1 VATTVPF
8 KLITPAAIKFDGQAE
23 LVIAVGTEGET
34 GILPH
39 HAPYL
44 TTVRPGVL
52 RANIVEGEQTKRL
65 ELATGEGFLQVLP
78 DRITLLV
85 DAAFDGKEVDIDKAR
100 RELGEARER
109 QTSAGAN
116 AEVWRREQYAID
128 FATAKLH
135 VAGVH

>member
-1 VATTVPF
+1 LASVAF
-8 KLITPAAIKFDGQAE
+8 KLITPIAVRFDGEAE
-23 LVIAVGTEGET
+23 LVIATGTEGET

-52 RANIVEGEQTKRL
+52 RANVVEGGATKRL

-85 DAAFDGKEVDIDKAR
+85 DAAFERSDVNIDETR
-100 RELGEARER
+100 RDLSTAQER
-109 QTSAGAN
+109 QRSAGGDLEAY
-116 AEVWRREQYAID
+116 RREQSIID
-128 FATAKLH
+128 LAHAKLYI
-135 VAGVH
+135 AGMH

>member
-1 VATTVPF
+1 MATATF
-8 KLITPAAIKFDGQAE
+8 KLITPVAVRFDGEAE

-44 TTVRPGVL
+44 TTVRPGLL
-52 RANIVEGEQTKRL
+52 RANVIEGGQTKRL

-85 DAAFDGKEVDIDKAR
+85 DAAFERNEVDIDAAR
-100 RELGEARER
+100 RERSEAQQR
-109 QTSAGAN
+109 QSAAGGDLEAY
-116 AEVWRREQYAID
+116 RREQNIID
-128 FATAKLH
+128 FANAKLQ
-135 VAGVH
+135 VAGMS

>member
-1 VATTVPF
+1 LATVAF
-8 KLITPAAIKFDGQAE
+8 KLITPVAVKFDGEAE

-52 RANIVEGEQTKRL
+52 RANVVKDGATKRL

-85 DAAFDGKEVDIDKAR
+85 DAALEHGDVNVDATR
-100 RELGEARER
+100 RELTEAQQR
-109 QTSAGAN
+109 QSEAGGDLDA
-116 AEVWRREQYAID
+116 WRREQSQIE
-128 FATAKLH
+128 FALAKLH
-135 VAGVH
+135 VAGMQ

>member
-1 VATTVPF
+1 MATVPF
-8 KLITPAAIKFDGQAE
+8 KLITPVAVKFDGEAE
-23 LVIAVGTEGET
+23 LVIAVGSEGET

-52 RANIVEGEQTKRL
+52 RANVVEGGAVKRL

-85 DAAFDGKEVDIDKAR
+85 DGAFERNDVNIDATR
-100 RELGEARER
+100 HDLSQAQER
-109 QTSAGAN
+109 QRSAGGDLEAY
-116 AEVWRREQYAID
+116 RREQSIID
-128 FATAKLH
+128 LANAKLYI
-135 VAGVH
+135 AGMH

>member
-1 VATTVPF
+1 LAAVPF
-8 KLITPAAIKFDGQAE
+8 KLITPVAVRFDGEAE
-23 LVIAVGTEGET
+23 LVIAVGSEGET

-52 RANIVEGEQTKRL
+52 RANVVDGSATKRL

-85 DAAFDGKEVDIDKAR
+85 DAAFEQGEVNVDSTR
-100 RELGEARER
+100 RDLSAAQER
-109 QTSAGAN
+109 QRSAGGDLEAY
-116 AEVWRREQYAID
+116 RREQAIID
-128 FATAKLH
+128 LANAKLYI
-135 VAGVH
+135 AGTH

>member
-1 VATTVPF
+1 MTVPF
-8 KLITPAAIKFDGQAE
+8 KLITPSAIKFDGQAE

-52 RANIVEGEQTKRL
+52 RANIIEGEQTKRL

-85 DAAFDGKEVDIDKAR
+85 DAAFDGKEVDIDNAR
-100 RELGEARER
+100 KELGDARER
-109 QTSAGAN
+109 QAAAGGN
-116 AEVWRREQYAID
+116 LETWRREQYAID
-128 FATAKLH
+128 FANAKLH